1 MSKAVKNWQVFG
13 IISGLCFL
21 YSLVLPFRTTQ
32 KLNAG
37 IQEEYGYILI
47 KNKFIT
53 STNYALNSSMIDSPF
68 QYISNYLLLISMI
81 VGLISILLLLW
92 TSVSGNAGISI
103 LSSIIYALSCLF
115 FIYDSI
121 NSPYIISTNIGY
133 YLFVAS
139 FSATIFVIIMHSYS
153 K

>member
-1 MSKAVKNWQVFG
+1 
-13 IISGLCFL
+13 
-21 YSLVLPFRTTQ
+21 
-32 KLNAG
+32 
-37 IQEEYGYILI
+37 
-47 KNKFIT
+47 
-53 STNYALNSSMIDSPF
+53 MIDSPF

-92 TSVSGNAGISI
+92 TSVSGNARISI
-103 LSSIIYALSCLF
+103 LSSIIYAPYCLF

-121 NSPYIISTNIGY
+121 NSPYMISTNIGY

-139 FSATIFVIIMHSYS
+139 FSTTIFVIIMHSYS